1 MRSFD
6 YGKLKDCQWDSEI
19 LGLVAQIHE
28 YKGRQELYLRQ
39 KPATLEKLIEIAK
52 IQSTE
57 ASNKIEGIV
66 TTATRIQQ
74 LCMDKTTPRNRDEE
88 EIMGY
93 RDVLNTIHENY
104 EYISLRSSYILQLHR
119 DLYKY
124 SEKTIGGR
132 YKNTQNVIA
141 ETRED
146 GTQVVRF
153 TPMAPY
159 ETPVAIDAICE
170 SFNQAIDSCVID
182 SLILIPIFIHDFLCI
197 HPFNDGNG
205 RMSRLLTTLLL
216 YRQGYVVGK
225 YISIESKIE
234 KTKIKYY
241 EVLER
246 CGDGW
251 HEGKENPTP
260 FIKYILGI
268 ILAAYRDFEN
278 RINLVDDRLPA
289 IEQVRTV
296 IHEKIGKFTKS
307 EIMELVPAI
316 GKASVENSLKKLTE
330 EGVIE
335 KHGIGKATFYTRTD
349 TI

>member
-6 YGKLKDCQWDSEI
+6 YNKLKDYQWDSEV

-28 YKGRQELYLRQ
+28 FKGRQELYLKQ
-39 KPATLEKLIEIAK
+39 KPAVLDKLVEIAK

-66 TTATRIQQ
+66 TTSSRIQQ
-74 LCMDKTTPRNRDEE
+74 LCMEKTTPRNRNEE

-93 RDVLNTIHENY
+93 RDVLNTIHESY
-104 EYISLRSSYILQLHR
+104 EYIPIRSSYILQLHR
-119 DLYKY
+119 DLYQY

-132 YKNTQNVIA
+132 YKNTQNVVA
-141 ETRED
+141 ENHED
-146 GTQVVRF
+146 GTQRVIF
-153 TPMAPY
+153 TPLSPY
-159 ETPVAIDAICE
+159 ETPEAIEEICE
-170 SFNQAIDSCVID
+170 SFNKVIDSCVID

-216 YRQGYVVGK
+216 YRQGYVVGR

-234 KTKIKYY
+234 KTKEKYY
-241 EVLER
+241 SVLEA
-246 CGDGW
+246 CGQGW
-251 HEGKENPTP
+251 HEGAEDTMP
-260 FIKYILGI
+260 FVKYLLGI
-268 ILAAYRDFEN
+268 ILSAYRDFES
-278 RINLVDDRLPA
+278 RMELIDTKLPA
-289 IEQVRTV
+289 IEQVRAAV
-296 IHEKIGKFTKS
+296 KEKIGKFTKS
-307 EIMELVPAI
+307 EIMELVPSV

-335 KHGIGKATFYTRTD
+335 KHGAGKATFYTRKPSV
-349 TI
+349 